1 MNLKR
6 GDVFSSILGGR
17 MKRPGRL
24 ATKDE
29 KSSLGHSVDFLL
41 VISTGTTRRRKIEG
55 VEMER
60 ENFRGAEFE
69 MPVGHP

>member
-1 MNLKR
+1 
-6 GDVFSSILGGR
+6 

-41 VISTGTTRRRKIEG
+41 VISTGTQEGEKLRGWRWRERILEVLNLKCLLDICEDDRRELAI
-55 VEMER
+55 
-60 ENFRGAEFE
+60 
-69 MPVGHP
+69 